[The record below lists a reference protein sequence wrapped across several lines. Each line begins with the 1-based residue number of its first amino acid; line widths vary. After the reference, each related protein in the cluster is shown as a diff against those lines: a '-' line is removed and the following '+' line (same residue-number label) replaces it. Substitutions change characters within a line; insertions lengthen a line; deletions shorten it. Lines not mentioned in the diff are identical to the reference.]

1 MDNKTV
7 ARTREFYTLMS
18 EKKITPLAN
27 YLHQDIHFI
36 TPLATLSGKEA
47 YLQAARKFAS
57 AFNTVTIH
65 TIFGSEN
72 QAVMIY
78 DVELPAP
85 IGKFRAAAILTFE
98 NSLIREL
105 ELIYD
110 ARLLEMKKEEI
121 FS

>member
-7 ARTREFYTLMS
+7 SITREFYTLMS
-18 EKKITPLAN
+18 EKKITSLSK

-36 TPLATLSGKEA
+36 TPLATLNGKEA
-47 YLQAARKFAS
+47 YIEAAKKFAL
-57 AFNTVTIH
+57 AFKTLTIH

-72 QAVMIY
+72 EAVMIY

-98 NSLIREL
+98 NFLIKEL

-110 ARLLEMKKEEI
+110 GRLVEKKKEEI